1 MLDLNFVRDNLP
13 RVEEMLRQRGADP
26 AAVLKDF
33 SDVDTQR
40 RQAITE
46 AETLKA
52 RRNKASEDIAKLKK
66 SGQDAT
72 AAIAETKELREQI
85 QAREKIAVDLNT
97 RLQDILSGIPNMPHA
112 SVPAGHSAE
121 ENVEVRRWGQAPR
134 FDFTPK
140 PHWDIGA
147 ELGILDLERAVKLT
161 GARFA
166 VYWDMGAKL
175 ERALANFMLDLH
187 TREHGYT
194 EVLPP
199 YLVNSQSMYGTG
211 QLPKFAADSFKV
223 ATDRFE
229 KNPHHTPV
237 VGELVQREG
246 IDRVFEVVA
255 IDPGARTAD
264 IKFIPP
270 PMDGDHLETNV
281 PWGTLFYE
289 RSLWLIPT
297 AEVPVTNLFRG
308 EILDAARLPI
318 SLTAY
323 TPCFRS
329 EAGSYGKDV
338 RGIIRQH
345 QFQKV
350 EMVKFSRPEDSYEEH
365 EKLTRNAETI
375 LQKLGLHYRIVALCT
390 GDMGAASAK
399 TYDIEV
405 WLPGQQLFREISSC
419 SNFESYQAR
428 RANIRYRPEGKNKT
442 EFVHT
447 LNGSGLAVGR
457 TWVAIVENYQ
467 QADGSVVIPEALRP
481 YIGAERITAKSF

>member
-1 MLDLNFVRDNLP
+1 MLDLNFVRENLP
-13 RVEEMLRQRGADP
+13 LVEEKLRARGLDP
-26 AAVLKDF
+26 ASVLKDF
-33 SDVDTQR
+33 RSLDASRRQSLEAVQR
-40 RQAITE
+40 RQHLRRVDSQRVAEFKKREKQGTATPADLKEMADLINQAKMDGDLIPQFE
-46 AETLKA
+46 ADAAEKDLK
-52 RRNKASEDIAKLKK
+52 
-66 SGQDAT
+66 
-72 AAIAETKELREQI
+72 LRE
-85 QAREKIAVDLNT
+85 
-97 RLQDILSGIPNMPHA
+97 ILVGIPNLPHA
-112 SVPAGHSAE
+112 SVPVGHSADD
-121 ENVEVRRWGQAPR
+121 NVEVRRWGTPPK

-140 PHWDIGA
+140 AHWDLGP

-166 VYWDMGAKL
+166 VYWEIGAKL

-199 YLVNSQSMYGTG
+199 FLVNSESMYGTG
-211 QLPKFAADSFKV
+211 QLPKFAADLFRV
-223 ATDRFE
+223 PHGE
-229 KNPHHTPV
+229 K
-237 VGELVQREG
+237 
-246 IDRVFEVVA
+246 D
-255 IDPGARTAD
+255 
-264 IKFIPP
+264 
-270 PMDGDHLETNV
+270 
-281 PWGTLFYE
+281 
-289 RSLWLIPT
+289 LWLIPT
-297 AEVPVTNLFRG
+297 AEVPVTNLYRD
-308 EILDAARLPI
+308 EVLEQARLPI

-350 EMVKFSRPEDSYEEH
+350 ELVKFTRPENSYEEH
-365 EKLTRNAETI
+365 EKLTHDAEEV
-375 LQKLGLHYRIVALCT
+375 LQKLGLHYRVVTLST
-390 GDMGAASAK
+390 GDMSAASAK

-442 EFVHT
+442 ELVHT

-457 TWVAIVENYQ
+457 TWVAILENYQ

-481 YIGAERITAKSF
+481 YMGTERIVKRKQ